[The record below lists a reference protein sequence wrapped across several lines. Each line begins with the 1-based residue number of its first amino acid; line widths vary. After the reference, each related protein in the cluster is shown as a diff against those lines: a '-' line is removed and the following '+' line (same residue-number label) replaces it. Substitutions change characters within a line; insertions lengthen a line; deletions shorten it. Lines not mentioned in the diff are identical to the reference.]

1 MAHACCLQAKDLKE
15 LSTPTGLIVAGL
27 PAAGL
32 RRPFGYQCMTIVVLP
47 RTASAEKKLVR
58 RMRVYQRGAE
68 MDCAVG
74 VPPNPIP
81 AGLDL
86 ISVCFRPAIE
96 NIKIG
101 VSRGTH

>member
-1 MAHACCLQAKDLKE
+1 
-15 LSTPTGLIVAGL
+15 
-27 PAAGL
+27 
-32 RRPFGYQCMTIVVLP
+32 MTIVVLP